1 MYSIVV
7 ENLIKKYNHFVA
19 VDNISFKVKRGEIFG
34 FLGANGAG
42 KTTTIKMLCGLL
54 QPTSGNA
61 TVAGYDLKKDY
72 KSIKKNIG
80 YMSQRFS
87 LYEDLTLYENMQL
100 FGTVYGIQRK
110 ILK

>member
-72 KSIKKNIG
+72 KSIKKI
-80 YMSQRFS
+80 SV
-87 LYEDLTLYENMQL
+87 T
-100 FGTVYGIQRK
+100 
-110 ILK
+110 